1 MKKIGA
7 LILIIFVLISCKQDN
22 DDNTLNVR
30 LKWQYQTQ
38 FAGYIVAKE
47 KGFYS
52 EAGLNVNLEPAGPDL
67 KPYLTVASGSDDIGI
82 GVPNQII
89 TAQSND
95 VPLVAVAQMM
105 QDSPFRFVIKNANRI
120 DSLQQLKGKDVGIW
134 MGGDEAEFVSMLNSV
149 GMELDDVNVIPQDFT
164 VAPFL
169 ADQYV
174 LSHVSV
180 YNELNLIKAN
190 GYSHPDSLQIFSP
203 KDYNSAILGDMLFCK
218 KDFVEENTEKVTKFI
233 EASIR
238 GWKYAK
244 ENPEEAVDLVIKYN
258 PELTKDHQLA
268 QLKAAL
274 ELIFTGNS
282 LIEGIGFINEQE
294 YQNAEDILFKSG
306 QIKKDI
312 NINDTY
318 DMSAWKAVSDD
329 VKKVSPS
336 SKDKND

>member
-1 MKKIGA
+1 MKKIGIILLTA
-7 LILIIFVLISCKQDN
+7 LILLSCKTEKKEDV
-22 DDNTLNVR
+22 LNVR

-47 KGFYS
+47 KGFYNDL
-52 EAGLNVNLEPAGPDL
+52 GLDVRLEPAGPDL

-95 VPLVAVAQMM
+95 VPLVAIAQMM
-105 QDSPFRFVIKNANRI
+105 QDSPFRFIIKNENRI

-134 MGGDEAEFVSMLNSV
+134 MGGDEAEFVSMLKSI
-149 GMELDDVNVIPQDFT
+149 GMDLDDVNVIPQDFS

-169 ADQYV
+169 EDKYV

-190 GYSHPDSLQIFSP
+190 GYMHQDSLQIFSP
-203 KDYNSAILGDMLFCK
+203 KDFNSAILGDMLFCK
-218 KDFVEENTEKVTKFI
+218 KSFIDSNREKVAKFI
-233 EASIR
+233 EGSIL

-244 ENPEEAVDLVIKYN
+244 DHPDEAVELVLKYN
-258 PELTKDHQLA
+258 PELDRTHQLA
-268 QLKAAL
+268 QLNAAL
-274 ELIFTGNS
+274 DLIFTGDS
-282 LIEGIGFINEQE
+282 LKEGIGFINETE
-294 YQNAEDILFKSG
+294 YQNAENILFNSG

-312 NINDTY
+312 DIKKTY
-318 DMSAWKAVSDD
+318 DISAWKAVPDSI
-329 VKKVSPS
+329 
-336 SKDKND
+336 KNVGTPVEAH

>member
-1 MKKIGA
+1 MKKIGI
-7 LILIIFVLISCKQDN
+7 ILLAAFILFSCKTEQKEEVI
-22 DDNTLNVR
+22 NVR

-47 KGFYS
+47 KGFY
-52 EAGLNVNLEPAGPDL
+52 ADLGLDVRMEPAGPDL

-89 TAQSND
+89 TAQSNE

-105 QDSPFRFVIKNANRI
+105 QDSPFRFVIKNENRI

-134 MGGDEAEFVSMLNSV
+134 MSGDEAEFVSMLKNV
-149 GMELDDVNVIPQDFT
+149 GMDINDVNVIPQDYS

-169 ADQYV
+169 QDKYV

-190 GYSHPDSLQIFSP
+190 GYAHKDSLQIFSP

-218 KDFVEENTEKVTKFI
+218 KDYLLKNKDKVANFI
-233 EASIR
+233 EGSIK

-244 ENPEEAVDLVIKYN
+244 EHPNEAVELVLKYN
-258 PELTKDHQLA
+258 SELDKTHQLA
-268 QLKAAL
+268 QLNAAL
-274 ELIFTGNS
+274 DLIFTGKS
-282 LIEGIGFINEQE
+282 LTEGIGFIDEKE
-294 YQNAEDILFKSG
+294 YQNAEKILFNSG
-306 QIKKDI
+306 QIKDRV
-312 NINDTY
+312 NIKDTY
-318 DMSAWKAVSDD
+318 NLSAWKAVSNEI
-329 VKKVSPS
+329 KNVSTPVEAQ
-336 SKDKND
+336 

>member
-1 MKKIGA
+1 MKKLGF
-7 LILIIFVLISCKQDN
+7 ILLISILFFSCRN
-22 DDNTLNVR
+22 DDKDVLNVR

-52 EAGLNVNLEPAGPDL
+52 DLGLNVKLEPAGPDL

-95 VPLVAVAQMM
+95 VPLVAIAQMM
-105 QDSPFRFVIKNANRI
+105 QDSPFRFILKNKNRI

-134 MGGDEAEFVSMLNSV
+134 MNGDEAEFVAMLQSV
-149 GMELDDVNVIPQDFT
+149 GMKLSDVNVIPQDFS
-164 VAPFL
+164 VVPFL
-169 ADQYV
+169 QDSYV

-180 YNELNLIKAN
+180 YNELILIKSH
-190 GYSHPDSLQIFSP
+190 GYGHKDSLQILSP

-218 KDFVEENTEKVTKFI
+218 KEFVENNTEIVSKFI

-244 ENPEEAVDLVIKYN
+244 EHQDEAVDLVIKYN
-258 PELTKDHQLA
+258 PELTKEHQLA

-274 ELIFTGNS
+274 DLIFTGNS
-282 LIEGIGFINEQE
+282 LTNGIGYIDKNE
-294 YQNAEDILFKSG
+294 YRNAENILYNSG
-306 QIKKDI
+306 QIKKHV
-312 NINDTY
+312 NIESTY
-318 DMSAWKAVSDD
+318 DISAWEKVPLE
-329 VKKVSPS
+329 VKTVIEI
-336 SKDKND
+336 N